1 MNAWNLILAT
11 VVIFGTGVITGGLLV
26 DHVEQPHAK
35 ASHHA
40 APVGVPVAAPAST
53 NRPPVPRSTDLFNLH
68 QPEILSQDF
77 VQKLDDQ
84 LQFAPAQRDAIHKI
98 IADGQCQNQALW
110 TNWVG
115 QSKQVLGEIRQHI
128 REQLNP
134 DQRKQFE
141 TILKQMHP
149 AGHRTSST
157 GTNAM
162 AMPATAT
169 NAVAPVATNVP
180 AK

>member
-35 ASHHA
+35 ASHHTAAVA
-40 APVGVPVAAPAST
+40 APVTT
-53 NRPPVPRSTDLFNLH
+53 NRPPVVRATELFNLH

-84 LQFAPAQRDAIHKI
+84 LQFVPAQRDAIHKI

-128 REQLNP
+128 REQLNS

-149 AGHRTSST
+149 AGHRTSGT
-157 GTNAM
+157 VTNAL
-162 AMPATAT
+162 AVTVNAT
-169 NAVAPVATNVP
+169 NAAAPLATNVP